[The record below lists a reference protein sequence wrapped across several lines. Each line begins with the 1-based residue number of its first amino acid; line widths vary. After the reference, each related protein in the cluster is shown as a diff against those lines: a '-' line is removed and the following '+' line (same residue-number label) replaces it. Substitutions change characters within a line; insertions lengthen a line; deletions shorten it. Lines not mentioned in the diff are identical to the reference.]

1 MAKHMVK
8 CKICGCSFD
17 TNTEQAVI
25 AGPRR
30 YAHQACMPEGELAPL
45 EVKEI
50 DQDLVA
56 LKDYIKELLKDDYV
70 EARVNKQIKDFQQ
83 EYGYTYSGM
92 LKSLIYFYEV
102 KGNSTEKANGGIGI
116 VPFVYK
122 DAYRY
127 YYNIFLAKNQNKEKD
142 LSIFQKSRE
151 VVIKPPTL
159 RKKIKLFFDS
169 EDIEN
174 EE

>member
-1 MAKHMVK
+1 
-8 CKICGCSFD
+8 
-17 TNTEQAVI
+17 
-25 AGPRR
+25 
-30 YAHQACMPEGELAPL
+30 
-45 EVKEI
+45 
-50 DQDLVA
+50 
-56 LKDYIKELLKDDYV
+56 
-70 EARVNKQIKDFQQ
+70 
-83 EYGYTYSGM
+83 M

-127 YYNIFLAKNQNKEKD
+127 YYSIFLAKNQNKEKD